1 MYMYTCVCVVRACVC
16 ECGCVRVRMRVR
28 VRVRVCVCVC
38 VCVRVFVC
46 VHVCVCVCAR
56 TRARACALACVYV
69 SVMPVA
75 RSARMSRRSRDLH
88 QPLVCDLHAEAS
100 AATNSSYSGNGLEK
114 RRGRSAYIMGEQ
126 ELGGVGRSLRE
137 VLIGRCS
144 LHIMGWLRLVGS
156 LKLQV
161 SFAEYRSFMGLF

>member
-1 MYMYTCVCVVRACVC
+1 M
-16 ECGCVRVRMRVR
+16 
-28 VRVRVCVCVC
+28 CVCVC
-38 VCVRVFVC
+38 VYVRVSLC
-46 VHVCVCVCAR
+46 ACVCVCAR
-56 TRARACALACVYV
+56 VCALAWMYV